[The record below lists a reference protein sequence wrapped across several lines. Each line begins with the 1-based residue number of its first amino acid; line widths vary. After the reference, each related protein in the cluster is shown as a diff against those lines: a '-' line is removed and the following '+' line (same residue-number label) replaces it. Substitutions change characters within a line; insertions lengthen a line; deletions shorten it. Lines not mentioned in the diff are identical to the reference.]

1 MERSYYPG
9 VYIDS
14 LLLQS
19 SSAERPAHSAADDN
33 KPQTSVEYISF
44 FPKDFKASRSDR
56 SKVIQALRSS
66 KDANIDII
74 NMAFATAADIDIM
87 WSDLDKEISRKSS
100 AAQPAFWYRANGNLL
115 TIFFENCGKLVSETN
130 IVESLC
136 ASSICLMFDGPA
148 GRMSS
153 INVHCAGLP
162 SITKQRLFAQYLRE
176 SLLPDNSLHII
187 GGQLGDSSFFERHV
201 RSRHLGYEIYANGV
215 TCAAAQTSDD
225 ISECHCFPVEYDI
238 ANAIMIQV
246 WQKWALAPDSDA
258 HPGIFIP
265 RAKQEALDSDAHPVR
280 TKSEETFCR
289 DPDNDAHPS
298 RWTLPACTPLW
309 DKLVEHLD
317 AATSSWQGRQFMQFI
332 QEQCFFG
339 DMCVKKPNGDNLES
353 PVPFSIKME
362 WLLET
367 AAERRRLLLNRLRR
381 SAAQPVVDAIHEIE
395 ENDMR
400 SM

>member
-100 AAQPAFWYRANGNLL
+100 AAQPAFWYRAHGNLL

-136 ASSICLMFDGPA
+136 APSICLMFDGPA

-153 INVHCAGLP
+153 INAHCAGLP

-176 SLLPDNSLHII
+176 SLLPDNSLHFI

-215 TCAAAQTSDD
+215 TCAAAQTSDN
-225 ISECHCFPVEYDI
+225 ISANAIGFQRSFGI

-280 TKSEETFCR
+280 TK
-289 DPDNDAHPS
+289 

-381 SAAQPVVDAIHEIE
+381 SAAQPVVDTTHEIE
-395 ENDMR
+395 ESDMR

>member
-1 MERSYYPG
+1 MS
-9 VYIDS
+9 
-14 LLLQS
+14 
-19 SSAERPAHSAADDN
+19 
-33 KPQTSVEYISF
+33 
-44 FPKDFKASRSDR
+44 
-56 SKVIQALRSS
+56 
-66 KDANIDII
+66 II
-74 NMAFATAADIDIM
+74 N
-87 WSDLDKEISRKSS
+87 
-100 AAQPAFWYRANGNLL
+100 
-115 TIFFENCGKLVSETN
+115 
-130 IVESLC
+130 
-136 ASSICLMFDGPA
+136 AS
-148 GRMSS
+148 
-153 INVHCAGLP
+153 CAGLP
-162 SITKQRLFAQYLRE
+162 SITKQRLFAAYLRE
-176 SLLPDNSLHII
+176 SLQPHNSIHCI
-187 GGQLGDSSFFERHV
+187 GGQLGGPTLLEGRV
-201 RSRHLGYEIYANGV
+201 RSLDLGYETHANGV
-215 TCAAAQTSDD
+215 ICAAAKISDD

-280 TKSEETFCR
+280 TK
-289 DPDNDAHPS
+289 

-317 AATSSWQGRQFMQFI
+317 AATSSLQGRQFMQFI

-395 ENDMR
+395 ENDMQ